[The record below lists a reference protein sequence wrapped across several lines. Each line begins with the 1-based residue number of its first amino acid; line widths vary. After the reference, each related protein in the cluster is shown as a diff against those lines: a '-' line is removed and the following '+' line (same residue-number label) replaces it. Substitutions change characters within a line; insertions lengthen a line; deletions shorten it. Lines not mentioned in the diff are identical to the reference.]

1 MHIEFIIFVAF
12 GVLQLVFHNA
22 HRITGLGFMKK
33 VSEHHWVVWLFH
45 PVIAHTFQ
53 DYFIHFVIYSGRVI
67 TGH

>member
-1 MHIEFIIFVAF
+1 MHIEFIIFAAF
-12 GVLQLVFHNA
+12 GVLQIVFHNA
-22 HRITGLGFMKK
+22 HKITGFGFMKK

-45 PVIAHTFQ
+45 PVVAHTFQ